1 MSMNDLFKHERDKAQ
16 ERAKKLRELL
26 HGWRVKLERKIDK
39 RGCCGSDYGVI
50 HVRENA
56 AKIWCSGCGHERG
69 ELEPRIVEWLLTLL
83 AFHADVRKTSTPTI
97 RNIDP
102 DFVPLRPRDG
112 AKVYR
117 ARIKRKGNQ

>member
-1 MSMNDLFKHERDKAQ
+1 MDLFDDERAKAQ

-39 RGCCGSDYGVI
+39 RGCCGSDYAVI
-50 HVRENA
+50 HMRENA

-83 AFHADVRKTSTPTI
+83 AFHPDARKQSTPII
-97 RNIDP
+97 RKIDEG
-102 DFVPLRPRDG
+102 F
-112 AKVYR
+112 A
-117 ARIKRKGNQ
+117 